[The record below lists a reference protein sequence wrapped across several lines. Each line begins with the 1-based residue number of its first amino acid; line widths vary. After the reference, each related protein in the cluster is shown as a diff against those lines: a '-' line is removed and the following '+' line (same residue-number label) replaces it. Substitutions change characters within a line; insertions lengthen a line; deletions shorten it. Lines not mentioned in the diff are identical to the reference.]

1 LETDAIDDQFDGVR
15 DDLFEILRK
24 QRLMPNCVDVAIDL
38 HEWRFYGDA
47 GTDHVLITYPDQGTN
62 RTYCF
67 ATICIVAPGTRF
79 TLDVLALEANGF
91 RTKRE
96 AVRSLLETAHEYV
109 SIRHVYLDRGFYQ
122 VHVVA
127 EFEQFD
133 VDYIIRAR
141 PSKGMKA
148 RLSASAETVVD
159 EYLMQRKRDPTASV
173 AVTVFAVPHRTTED
187 EHVWFIT
194 NLELEPEAA
203 KAYAAAFRRRWGSKP
218 PIARSETFSRERR
231 RAFDVPDGDAVF
243 EEAASKHM
251 PDDKSR
257 VWNNAIMELGGVACE
272 QTPRC
277 DEAGCPWRE
286 WCGAYASGDFTAPDV
301 PTQPSFEGSR
311 RQFRGRVIATLRE
324 YDELDV
330 DSSVT
335 ASASTTP
342 RRRVRTGVARGDSN
356 RSRVGRTGRV
366 RLRRRHSYRTAS
378 AVERASREE

>member
-1 LETDAIDDQFDGVR
+1 MVETTEAKQVCRAASTVVYPALDFGIKPCGSYTREDFLEVLSRVAFEQEFATTAGKTCQLDHGESVDVTSTARNGLAKSLLYHLRNLETGAIDDQFDGVR

-203 KAYAAAFRRRWGSKP
+203 KAYAAAFRRRWG
-218 PIARSETFSRERR
+218 IETSYRQ
-231 RAFDVPDGDAVF
+231 
-243 EEAASKHM
+243 
-251 PDDKSR
+251 
-257 VWNNAIMELGGVACE
+257 I
-272 QTPRC
+272 
-277 DEAGCPWRE
+277 
-286 WCGAYASGDFTAPDV
+286 GDFLPRT
-301 PTQPSFEGSR
+301 
-311 RQFRGRVIATLRE
+311 
-324 YDELDV
+324 
-330 DSSVT
+330 SS
-335 ASASTTP
+335 
-342 RRRVRTGVARGDSN
+342 
-356 RSRVGRTGRV
+356 
-366 RLRRRHSYRTAS
+366 RLRRAGRR
-378 AVERASREE
+378 RGLRGSREQTHARRQISSLEQRDHGTRRRRLRADAPL